1 MLKEEPM
8 GFFEQVRQEAQPI
21 WDRVLEHPFIR
32 GLADGTLPEE
42 TFRYYVGQDT
52 KYLVQYARARAAGI
66 VKASDPATMLVFA
79 EGVNYVLAGET
90 SFHQRSAAFF
100 GQQMADFL
108 QGEMAPT
115 NRAYTDYLLGVA
127 YTGTLAELVAAS
139 LPCPYGYGQVAERL
153 LSSGLPD
160 HPLYAGWIQHYSSD
174 ALQQKRAWFCE
185 LFDHLAARG
194 DAGDRARM
202 TEHYLTCS
210 RYEWMFFDMA
220 WRRETWPI

>member
-1 MLKEEPM
+1 MS
-8 GFFEQVRQEAQPI
+8 FFEQVHREAQPI
-21 WDRVLEHPFIR
+21 WDRVLEHPFIQ

-42 TFRYYVGQDT
+42 TFHYYVGQDT
-52 KYLVQYARARAAGI
+52 KYLVQYAKARAAGI
-66 VKASDPATMLVFA
+66 VKANDAATMLAFA

-90 SFHQRSAAFF
+90 SFHQRSAQFY
-100 GQQMADFL
+100 GQQLADFL

-127 YTGTLAELVAAS
+127 YTGTLADLVAAS

-153 LSSGLPD
+153 LSQGLPD
-160 HPLYAGWIQHYSSD
+160 HPLYAAWIQHYSSD
-174 ALQQKRAWFCE
+174 ALQQKRAWFCD
-185 LFDHLAARG
+185 LFNQLAARG
-194 DAGDRARM
+194 DAADRVRM

-220 WRRETWPI
+220 WRRETWPV